1 MTVTAAAVP
10 ERPLLKPWFRRCPL
24 PDGLLLEH
32 GRATVRFRGAA
43 ATRLLPL
50 LVPLLDGRRTVPE
63 LVATVGAAVEPAVNN
78 ALGLLARHGLL
89 AEGPPVDTAASALDR
104 TAVSLAQHAGE
115 PPAAV
120 RARLASARVLL
131 EGDRELVGPLGRL
144 LCRAGL
150 APAIVHE
157 PGGAFV
163 VTAVAAA
170 GDPRLEARNDW
181 ALDEG
186 APWLPVGVFDGAT
199 ALVGPLVLPGESA
212 CLRCLTLRRD
222 AAAAGARELAAIRG
236 VPSVAPLPP
245 GVAALAVAVTLD
257 RVVRWLG
264 LRDPLLPGVAVAVEA
279 APELRLTPHPVL
291 RVPRCTACS
300 PSARGALPVPWHEA
314 AA

>member
-1 MTVTAAAVP
+1 MTVTATAVP

-63 LVATVGAAVEPAVNN
+63 LVEAVGAAVEPATHH

-89 AEGPPVDTAASALDR
+89 VDGPPVDPATSALDR
-104 TAVSLAQHAGE
+104 TAVSLAQHASE

-150 APAIVHE
+150 ARAIVHE
-157 PGGAFV
+157 PEGAFV
-163 VTAVAAA
+163 VTAAAA

-181 ALDEG
+181 ALDRN
-186 APWLPVGVFDGAT
+186 APWLPVGLFDGAA

-236 VPSVAPLPP
+236 VPSAAPLPP
-245 GVAALAVAVTLD
+245 GVAALAVAVALD

-264 LRDPLLPGVAVAVEA
+264 LLDPLLPGVALAVEA

-291 RVPRCTACS
+291 RVPRCTGCS
-300 PSARGALPVPWHEA
+300 PSARRSRPVPWHEA